1 MKRTL
6 LVIAALFAVS
16 VSGHAAPNE
25 LARLNA
31 QIINDPRNVELNLR
45 YARAAEAEGDLG
57 KALAAYERVLSYEP
71 GNAEARK
78 GADRVGA
85 RMLPN
90 TLQIFTEAGAGYESN
105 PQNFTNGGRG
115 QGELFGRVLLKDERT
130 LGDTRWRTT
139 ALFAGNLYAR
149 DGDLNYGY
157 AGTAFGPVYAVT
169 PAMTFHPSIGAGG
182 AYFDHHYFYSEV
194 FATALFEG
202 NEGPMNY
209 IVRYRLGYR
218 DYNDYFPSTHG
229 GFADVTAKLLFP
241 AVLAKDD
248 LFVFSP
254 WWRWSGIGAVDNI
267 NFLASPDDFRT
278 GRYNEIGARA
288 EYFKPVTDGV
298 VLGVNFSA
306 LKRYYARTVDD
317 SVFPSVII
325 DRRDFIYAP
334 GVSLI
339 IRNPYATHQSSIRL
353 DYRYERDNSNV
364 QLGDYTNHIGMIT
377 FFNRY

>member
-1 MKRTL
+1 L
-6 LVIAALFAVS
+6 LVIAALLTVS
-16 VSGHAAPNE
+16 VPVHAASSE

-31 QIINDPRNVELNLR
+31 QIINDPRNIELNLR
-45 YARAAEAEGDLG
+45 YARAAEAEGDYG

-78 GADRVGA
+78 GVARAGA

-90 TLQIFTEAGAGYESN
+90 TFQVFTEAGAGYESN
-105 PQNFTNGGRG
+105 PQNYTNSGRG
-115 QGELFGRVLLKDERT
+115 QAVLFGRMLLKDERT

-139 ALFAGNLYAR
+139 ALFAGNLYTR
-149 DGDLNYGY
+149 DSDLDYGY
-157 AGTAFGPVYAVT
+157 AGAAFGPVYAVT
-169 PAMTFHPSIGAGG
+169 PAMTFHPSIGVGG
-182 AYFDHHYFYSEV
+182 AYFDRRFFYSEV
-194 FATALFEG
+194 FGTALFEG
-202 NEGPMNY
+202 NTGLMNY
-209 IVRYRLGYR
+209 VVRYRLGYR
-218 DYNDYFPSTHG
+218 SYNDYFPSTNG
-229 GFADVTAKLLFP
+229 GFADIVAKLMFP

-254 WWRWSGIGAVDNI
+254 WWRWSGVGAVDNI
-267 NFLASPDDFRT
+267 SMLISPDDFRT

-306 LKRYYARTVDD
+306 LQRYYARATDNTGFPPVTV
-317 SVFPSVII
+317 

-339 IRNPYATHQSSIRL
+339 IRNPYVTHQSSVRF
-353 DYRYERDNSNV
+353 DYRYERDDSNV
-364 QLGDYTNHIGMIT
+364 PLGSYTNHITTVT